1 MNRRVKLLAL
11 AVAGAVLCAGAIT
24 SAGAQQPQPVKLD
37 IRIRVSN
44 QQRAALQAAADRGV
58 DALRQYIWRTR
69 GIYNYYWPD
78 IVGGPDIYF

>member
-1 MNRRVKLLAL
+1 
-11 AVAGAVLCAGAIT
+11 
-24 SAGAQQPQPVKLD
+24 VKLD
-37 IRIRVSN
+37 IRIMVSN